1 MKKTILMNLLMATAI
16 TATAQDVTF
25 KVKGTVP
32 DTVKTVVVFVNG
44 NQRNPIA
51 TASVSGGKFTIEGQ
65 APKDAILGIGYP
77 QQRGIRNMPAVNDG
91 EPIEIMLT
99 DESWVKGSKLNNE
112 FSDMNNKS
120 NLMNMAASHIKQWQE
135 LRNDKTAEGKA
146 KLEKITKEITAMEEK
161 CDSIKIEYVKAHSND
176 VTPAYIMSQLYY
188 QFDYKELTDFINSG
202 AAWVNHPMCAPMK
215 KQVQALA
222 KRQPGVMFTD
232 LEMNDIDGKPAK
244 LSDWVGKGNYVLVD
258 FWASWCGPCRR
269 EMPHVVEAYN
279 TYKEKGFDVVG
290 VSFDSKAD
298 AWKGAVKSLGLNWH
312 NISDLKYW
320 QCAAAEAYGI
330 NSIPS
335 NILVG
340 PDGKIV
346 ASDLRGQALLDK
358 LAEIYK

>member
-1 MKKTILMNLLMATAI
+1 M
-16 TATAQDVTF
+16 
-25 KVKGTVP
+25 
-32 DTVKTVVVFVNG
+32 
-44 NQRNPIA
+44 
-51 TASVSGGKFTIEGQ
+51 
-65 APKDAILGIGYP
+65 
-77 QQRGIRNMPAVNDG
+77 
-91 EPIEIMLT
+91 
-99 DESWVKGSKLNNE
+99 
-112 FSDMNNKS
+112 
-120 NLMNMAASHIKQWQE
+120 
-135 LRNDKTAEGKA
+135 
-146 KLEKITKEITAMEEK
+146 
-161 CDSIKIEYVKAHSND
+161 
-176 VTPAYIMSQLYY
+176 YY

-215 KQVQALA
+215 KQVQALD

-298 AWKGAVKSLGLNWH
+298 AWKGAIKSLGLNWH
-312 NISDLKYW
+312 IISDLKYW
-320 QCAAAEAYGI
+320 QCAAAEADGI

-346 ASDLRGQALLDK
+346 ASDRRGQALIDK
-358 LAEIYK
+358 LAWIYK

>member
-1 MKKTILMNLLMATAI
+1 MNLLMATAI

-65 APKDAILGIGYP
+65 APKDAILGIGYT

-120 NLMNMAASHIKQWQE
+120 NLMNMAASQIKQWQE
-135 LRNDKTAEGKA
+135 LRNDKTDEGKA
-146 KLEKITKEITAMEEK
+146 KLEKITQEINAMEEK
-161 CDSIKIEYVKAHSND
+161 CDNIKLEYIKAHSND
-176 VTPAYIMSQLYY
+176 VTPAYLMSQMYY

-269 EMPHVVEAYN
+269 EMPH
-279 TYKEKGFDVVG
+279 TTHR
-290 VSFDSKAD
+290 
-298 AWKGAVKSLGLNWH
+298 L
-312 NISDLKYW
+312 
-320 QCAAAEAYGI
+320 
-330 NSIPS
+330 
-335 NILVG
+335 
-340 PDGKIV
+340 
-346 ASDLRGQALLDK
+346 
-358 LAEIYK
+358 

>member
-1 MKKTILMNLLMATAI
+1 MKKTILMTVLTTAAL
-16 TATAQDVTF
+16 TAGAQDVKF
-25 KVKGTVP
+25 KVTGTLP
-32 DTVKTVVVFVNG
+32 DTVKTVTVIVNG
-44 NQRNPIA
+44 NMKAPVA
-51 TASVSGGKFTIEGQ
+51 TATVTNGKFTVEGQ
-65 APKDAILGIGYP
+65 APKDAFLGIGYQ
-77 QQRGIRNMPAVNDG
+77 QQRGLRHVVALNDG
-91 EPIEIMLT
+91 QPIEMRLV
-99 DESWVKGSKLNNE
+99 DDSWVKGSKLNNE
-112 FSDMNNKS
+112 FSDMNNQS
-120 NLMNMAASHIKQWQE
+120 NLMTMAAPQIKQWQE
-135 LRNDKTAEGKA
+135 LRNDDTPEGKA
-146 KLEKITKEITAMEEK
+146 KLEKITQEINAMEEK
-161 CDSIKIEYVKAHSND
+161 CDNIKLEYIKAHSND
-176 VTPAYIMSQLYY
+176 VTPAYLMSQMYY

-202 AAWVNHPMCAPMK
+202 AAWVNHPMCDRMK
-215 KQVQALA
+215 KQVEAMA

-232 LEMNDIDGKPAK
+232 LEMNDLDGKPAK

-279 TYKEKGFDVVG
+279 TYKAKGFDVVG
-290 VSFDSKAD
+290 VSFDSKAE
-298 AWKGAVKSLGLNWH
+298 AWKGAVKTLGLNWH